1 MKRTMELFKNG
12 NIWLKADF
20 HLHTKADK
28 EFVYEGEENDFV
40 KSYVMKLKEN
50 KIDIGV
56 ITNHNKFDKN
66 EFKALKKEAL
76 KEEIF
81 LLAGVELSVN
91 DAANGIHCLIVF
103 DYENWIV
110 NDTNFIEQFL
120 ISAFEGIANRENKN
134 TNCKYNL
141 TSLFEKLEKHR
152 KDSRDSFIVM
162 AHVEQ
167 NSGFYKELG
176 GGRKLQFA
184 KDELFIRNVLAFQK
198 MRTADIENNLLQ
210 WFGSKDKLPAFVEGS
225 DCKNMD
231 NVGKTGL
238 QKDENG
244 NVEKLTYF
252 KIGDFN
258 FSAVRYALTDKN
270 NRIKTAKPIINNS
283 YIKSISFEGGLLD
296 GIEINLSPELN
307 NFIGIRGSGKSSIL
321 EILRYTLGISLSRQA
336 VDKNYKNEL
345 IEYILKSGG
354 KVKLIIINEHGKEYL
369 IEKIYGQKEDIF
381 ENGTRIDASI
391 SAVFKQPVYF
401 GQKDLSNKDIDFEA
415 DLVNK
420 LIGSRLSDI
429 RLKITAKEMEIK
441 EIIEKYK
448 KLDNLE
454 ELKKETVIKLKDA
467 EHNLRLFEEKGV
479 AEKLRRQSQFD
490 SDISKLEK
498 TGTTTK
504 EFLNDLN
511 SLIENYKPF
520 FQQSGFISEINK
532 EIFEE
537 VTIIFK
543 QIGAEFETLIK
554 STEKTKELEDN
565 FENIIDRLKSK
576 KEELKDEFGKIKR
589 EINIPNLNPEE
600 FLNLNR
606 IIETSKLKLKEID
619 NSENKRQGHL
629 DVLSNKISELNNLW
643 HEEYKIMEKEVSRIN
658 EFEKQLTIVVVYKG
672 RRDKFLDKQQQI
684 FKGSGITETNY
695 NKIQEKYKDFIEI
708 YRDIGTLNNIL
719 NLNHLSEYN
728 KKFSENLAELLTYQV
743 ENKFI
748 IKYNDKLL
756 KEHSLGQR
764 ATALILFLLAQKETD
779 ILIIDQ
785 PEDDLDNQTIYKDV
799 IKEIK
804 SLKGDMQFIFA
815 THNANIP
822 VLGDSE
828 KIFACV
834 CLENKIDVQ
843 DGTIDN
849 REIQKAIVSIMEGG
863 EEAFNRRKD
872 IYGLWKEG

>member
-296 GIEINLSPELN
+296 GIEINLSSELN

>member
-1 MKRTMELFKNG
+1 MELFKNG

-296 GIEINLSPELN
+296 GIEINLSSELN